1 MQKRTIRT
9 SPAFTP
15 STKLTGFTIAEL
27 LVAIVIIGILA
38 TLTIIS
44 YIGIQQKAIV
54 ASINSDLVSS
64 SRTLKLFQVE
74 NSAYP
79 TNISDCPTPAEG
91 NLCLESSP
99 GNTYLFDAI
108 NTTTPQTFCLAARNG
123 NNKYH
128 ITEDS
133 VPESGVCDFAF
144 ASTLTA
150 LTTSPFTIDLTW
162 PEVENATSYTL
173 EQATNSSFTGDLTTI
188 ATITP
193 PEGTSF
199 TATNLSPNTIYY
211 YRVNA
216 TIIDDISEWSAAAYD
231 TTDPL
236 DAPTAPV
243 VTANT
248 VTDTTTWSWPDVTAS
263 CAAGT
268 TARYQYRYTI
278 EPAGYDSD
286 WTEPNDPEA
295 LSIGF
300 TTSAE
305 GYTYSL
311 EVQAQ
316 CYLGDGASSWST
328 SNAGSSDDYY
338 RPMTTPALTAT
349 TVSSTAIDLSWTP
362 ITGATSYTLQQA
374 TNSSFTSDLTTLA
387 TITPP
392 DDTIFS
398 STGLSS
404 GITYYYRVNKTS
416 AGGTSDWSATES
428 ATTTVDAPSAPTVTA
443 NTIAGTTTW
452 SWPGVT
458 CPSGTTAQ
466 YRYDYFIDSVSQAPS
481 GWKTPIVPAATSI
494 AFTTS
499 TEGHTYTVEVQ
510 AQCYTVNT
518 TSSWSISGQ
527 DSYYRIVTYTLTI
540 SAGTGGLVNTAVN
553 GTYNTGS
560 TPTITATP
568 NSYHTFTSWTGSTGC
583 SGVASHTITMDAA
596 KSCTA
601 NFGSSY
607 IQTITAASCP
617 STRTQVQDA
626 RDSHTYWVQ
635 KLADGKCWMLT
646 NLGYAGSGT
655 NTYSDIK
662 TLTNGTGG
670 SMTYTVASYYVTPS
684 TTNFTT
690 EPTAPSTST
699 TGLGQYGYLYNWCAA
714 MGGQATAACA
724 NATTPTPITTTS
736 ICPSGWRLPAGSE
749 FGVLNTAINGGST
762 TTEAGLIGAPWLAQ
776 RGGYWGGGFSFQGNY
791 GYYWSYTQNSAL
803 YAYDLVF
810 FSGAVYPTTSY
821 MNKNFGYAVRCIAV

>member
-1 MQKRTIRT
+1 MQKGNSRF
-9 SPAFTP
+9 SPP
-15 STKLTGFTIAEL
+15 STVNHLPSNHSAFAPSSAHPAFTIAEI

-54 ASINSDLVSS
+54 ASINSDLFSS

-79 TNISDCPTPAEG
+79 TSISDCPTPAEG
-91 NLCLESSP
+91 NLCLDSSP

-173 EQATNSSFTGDLTTI
+173 EQATNSSFTNDLTPI

-193 PEGTSF
+193 PDATAFTSDG
-199 TATNLSPNTIYY
+199 LSPNTIYY

-216 TIIDDISEWSAAAYD
+216 TIIDDTSEWSEPAYD
-231 TTDPL
+231 TTNQL

-243 VTANT
+243 VTAGT

-278 EPAGYDSD
+278 EPAGYDSG
-286 WTEPNDPEA
+286 WTEPNDPAA

-305 GYTYSL
+305 GYTYNL

-404 GITYYYRVNKTS
+404 GITYY
-416 AGGTSDWSATES
+416 
-428 ATTTVDAPSAPTVTA
+428 
-443 NTIAGTTTW
+443 
-452 SWPGVT
+452 
-458 CPSGTTAQ
+458 
-466 YRYDYFIDSVSQAPS
+466 
-481 GWKTPIVPAATSI
+481 
-494 AFTTS
+494 
-499 TEGHTYTVEVQ
+499 
-510 AQCYTVNT
+510 
-518 TSSWSISGQ
+518 
-527 DSYYRIVTYTLTI
+527 
-540 SAGTGGLVNTAVN
+540 
-553 GTYNTGS
+553 
-560 TPTITATP
+560 
-568 NSYHTFTSWTGSTGC
+568 
-583 SGVASHTITMDAA
+583 
-596 KSCTA
+596 
-601 NFGSSY
+601 
-607 IQTITAASCP
+607 
-617 STRTQVQDA
+617 
-626 RDSHTYWVQ
+626 
-635 KLADGKCWMLT
+635 
-646 NLGYAGSGT
+646 
-655 NTYSDIK
+655 
-662 TLTNGTGG
+662 
-670 SMTYTVASYYVTPS
+670 
-684 TTNFTT
+684 
-690 EPTAPSTST
+690 
-699 TGLGQYGYLYNWCAA
+699 
-714 MGGQATAACA
+714 
-724 NATTPTPITTTS
+724 
-736 ICPSGWRLPAGSE
+736 
-749 FGVLNTAINGGST
+749 
-762 TTEAGLIGAPWLAQ
+762 
-776 RGGYWGGGFSFQGNY
+776 
-791 GYYWSYTQNSAL
+791 
-803 YAYDLVF
+803 
-810 FSGAVYPTTSY
+810 
-821 MNKNFGYAVRCIAV
+821 